1 MNPIGMNLSNNVD
14 PTAAAMNAD
23 VMHNQRM
30 ADVMRMQALQ
40 PIQNVGASP
49 LSKLSPFQALANIL
63 QAHVANKYSDKAY
76 ETQANMLKAMQA
88 HTEQGLARYKKELVE
103 NPAMANINALESPS
117 PVVRALGI
125 ARAKKDMGAVDLAK
139 YATPASIIGSNGNS
153 NQFAAKDP
161 LKAIQPGSLLMDEQ
175 GQLRTPTAQPN
186 ANAELINING
196 NLMHKTPTGLDPVL
210 KAPNITTTVNNM
222 TPPGE
227 SEFEKTLGRREATR
241 LSDDLQQRPGKL
253 EGMQAAQDSLKL
265 LDQGIHTGIFADI
278 SKNLEKGYGAVS
290 KMEPEKAAR
299 TEQFIA
305 NVGNLVIPRLKD
317 FGGSDT
323 VEEMKYLQQVM
334 GGNVKL
340 EASSLRNILNSV
352 EKKLRARVHETD
364 KTIEAYKS
372 RGKTLPTIDAQIQ
385 QPVPSQPNS
394 RVMSPEEY
402 LNQFGK

>member
-1 MNPIGMNLSNNVD
+1 MNPVGMNLSNNVD
-14 PTAAAMNAD
+14 PTASAMNAD
-23 VMHNQRM
+23 YMHNQRM

-49 LSKLSPFQALANIL
+49 LSKLSPFQALANVL
-63 QAHVANKYSDKAY
+63 QAHVANKYNDKAH

-88 HTEQGLARYKKELVE
+88 HTEQGLQQYMQDYQNDPRAAVM
-103 NPAMANINALESPS
+103 NAMKSQS
-117 PVVRALGI
+117 PVVRA
-125 ARAKKDMGAVDLAK
+125 M
-139 YATPASIIGSNGNS
+139 ATQELKGLMTPKTMASHATDASVIGSGGNV
-153 NQFAAKDP
+153 QGFAAKDN
-161 LKAIQPGSLLMDEQ
+161 LKPIQPGSLLMDEQ
-175 GQLRTPTAQPN
+175 GQLRAPTAQPG
-186 ANAELINING
+186 ANAELVNING

>member
-1 MNPIGMNLSNNVD
+1 MNPIGMNISNNVD

-23 VMHNQRM
+23 YQHNQRM
-30 ADVMRMQALQ
+30 ADIMRMQALQ

-49 LSKLSPFQALANIL
+49 LSRLSPFQALANVL
-63 QAHVANKYSDKAY
+63 QAHVANKYSDLAHEK
-76 ETQANMLKAMQA
+76 QADMLKAMQA
-88 HTEQGLARYKKELVE
+88 HTEQGLAKYKQDMLE

-139 YATPASIIGSNGNS
+139 YATPASIIGSNGNPS
-153 NQFAAKDP
+153 QFAARDP

-175 GQLRTPTAQPN
+175 GQLRAPTAQPG
-186 ANAELINING
+186 AAPVVTQLNG
-196 NLMHKTPTGLDPVL
+196 DLYHQTPTGLDL
-210 KAPNITTTVNNM
+210 INKAPRITTTVNNN
-222 TPPGE
+222 TPQGE
-227 SEFEKTLGRREATR
+227 TEFEKTLGRKEATR

-334 GGNVKL
+334 GGNIKL